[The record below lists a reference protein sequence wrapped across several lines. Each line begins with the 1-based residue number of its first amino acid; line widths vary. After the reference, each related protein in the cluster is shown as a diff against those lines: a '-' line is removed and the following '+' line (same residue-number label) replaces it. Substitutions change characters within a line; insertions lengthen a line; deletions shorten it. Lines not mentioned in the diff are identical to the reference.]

1 MTTPTNA
8 AMYVSLE
15 AMKAYGLPKA
25 LNNEADDTVI
35 SMLIDSASREADH
48 IMRPT
53 FYPTTGIQ
61 YFDTPLANKTPPI
74 GNYLTSPTNPADTI
88 MFDDDLQS
96 LTSITNGDGTV
107 LDASAFIL
115 IPYSG
120 APYYAVKLRPTAGKM
135 WNTNAGDPL
144 GAVQIS
150 GMWGA
155 DTSAPSDI
163 QEAVMM
169 IVKNAYNR
177 RFGDNTS
184 GKSIITSGGVIVTP
198 EDIPDKAM
206 DTLLHHRRVSFG

>member
-1 MTTPTNA
+1 MTPTNA

-48 IMRPT
+48 IMRRT
-53 FYPTTGIQ
+53 FYPTTGVH
-61 YFDTPLANKTPPI
+61 YFDTPIANQTPPI

-96 LTSITNGDGTV
+96 LTGITNGDGTV
-107 LDASAFIL
+107 LDASMYIL

-120 APYYAVKLRPTAGKM
+120 APYYAVKLRPTAGVA

-150 GMWGA
+150 GKWGA
-155 DTSAPSDI
+155 DEAAPSDI